1 MDKPSYGNATLYYSA
16 IDECT
21 IDIYYNIAELQNNYA
36 EWKRPD
42 KMHTVLFN
50 LYATPENTN

>member
-50 LYATPENTN
+50 LYATP